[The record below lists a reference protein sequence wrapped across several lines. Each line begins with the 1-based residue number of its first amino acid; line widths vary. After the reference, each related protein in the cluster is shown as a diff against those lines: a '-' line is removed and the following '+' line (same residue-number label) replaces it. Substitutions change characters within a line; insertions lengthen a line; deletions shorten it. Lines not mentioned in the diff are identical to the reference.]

1 MNLLFWGLTIGL
13 IGKILLVIGVLLAHT
28 QIAHEQ
34 KIDNLV
40 LLTFRKERLLTILGL
55 IFIVVGYLMEIYF
68 YGFAEMLTCSGLEC
82 SANLGALLLSQ

>member
-13 IGKILLVIGVLLAHT
+13 AGKILLVVGVLLAHT

-40 LLTFRKERLLTILGL
+40 LMTFRKERLLTVLGL
-55 IFIVVGYLMEIYF
+55 LFIIIGYLMEVYF
-68 YGFAEMLTCSGLEC
+68 YGFAQMLTCSGAEC
-82 SANLGALLLSQ
+82 AAALGALISN

>member
-13 IGKILLVIGVLLAHT
+13 SGKILLVVGVLLAHN

-40 LLTFRKERLLTILGL
+40 LRSFRKEKVLTILGL
-55 IFIVVGYLMEIYF
+55 LLIIVGYLMEVYF
-68 YGFAEMLTCSGLEC
+68 YGFAQMLTCSGAEC
-82 SANLGALLLSQ
+82 AANLGTLISQ